1 MFAEFEAEA
10 YKVLVAETPDRKF
23 RREYYQDRTATST
36 AAKPQR
42 AYRQPEQVGVREATL
57 LKVARF
63 IRLA

>member
-10 YKVLVAETPDRKF
+10 YRVLVAETPERNF
-23 RREYYQDRTATST
+23 RREYYESRKSAAPAKKEAPYRRTDPVS
-36 AAKPQR
+36 
-42 AYRQPEQVGVREATL
+42 VREAAL

>member
-10 YKVLVAETPDRKF
+10 YKTLVAETPDRKF
-23 RREYYQDRTATST
+23 RREYYQSRKGTET

-42 AYRQPEQVGVREATL
+42 AYRQPDQMGVREATL